1 MTNKKLGILL
11 LSAFLLS
18 IGGIKAQQATS
29 MRINEVLV
37 INEDNFV
44 DDYGKRHA
52 WIELF
57 NNSAGSVNI
66 QGCYL
71 TNDKNNP
78 KKYPIPKG
86 DVLTL
91 IPPRQHTLFWADNE
105 PDRGTFHINF
115 TLDPSKENY
124 IALYDADGKTLIDSV
139 TIPANT
145 LKADQS
151 YARIADGAE
160 GWEVKDGIGD
170 SYVTPST
177 NNITIDR
184 NEKIEGF
191 KMHDKHGVG
200 MSITAMAV
208 VFVGLILL
216 FLGFKAIGVIAMK
229 VSKNRAV
236 KSGHL
241 APGDKAGAKEFVKTS
256 SEVYAAIGLALHE
269 MQNEVHDVEET
280 VLTIERTKRRYSPW
294 NSKLYMMREV
304 PNVKKPTR

>member
-1 MTNKKLGILL
+1 MTVLSVLG
-11 LSAFLLS
+11 AR
-18 IGGIKAQQATS
+18 AQNATAL
-29 MRINEVLV
+29 RINEVLI
-37 INEDNFV
+37 INETNFQ
-44 DDYGKRHA
+44 DDYGVHSA
-52 WIELF
+52 WIEIF
-57 NNSAGSVNI
+57 NTSYASVDLK
-66 QGCYL
+66 GCFL
-71 TNDKNNP
+71 TNDLSNP
-78 KKYPIPKG
+78 TMYPIPKV
-86 DVLTL
+86 DVLTK
-91 IPPRQHTLFWADNE
+91 IKPRQHALFWADGN
-105 PDRGTFHINF
+105 PNRGTFHINF
-115 TLDPSKENY
+115 TLDPTKDNT
-124 IALYDADGKTLIDSV
+124 IALFDSNGKTLIDSV

-170 SYVTPST
+170 SYVTPNT

-241 APGDKAGAKEFVKTS
+241 APGDKAGAKEFVKTL